1 MKDCKKERHIYGK
14 QKIMRLKAMVRYLA
28 GQEILASL
36 LDPFDCEQFRQKIF
50 YKTIDNAIIMN
61 YNVFNKQSN
70 GFL

>member
-1 MKDCKKERHIYGK
+1 
-14 QKIMRLKAMVRYLA
+14 MVRYLA

-36 LDPFDCEQFRQKIF
+36 LDPFDCEQFRQKKFF
-50 YKTIDNAIIMN
+50 YKTIDNVLILN